1 MSYINISDLNTRNQV
16 EAIAS
21 MSDEQLLEYKKETE
35 KDWRNKELSSTDWI
49 VPVVD
54 HPKHA
59 DYLVYRQE
67 LRDYPQQEDFPNG
80 VRPVKP

>member
-1 MSYINISDLNTRNQV
+1 MSYININDLNIRNQA

-35 KDWRNKELSSTDWI
+35 KHWRNKELSSTDWI
-49 VPVVD
+49 VPITD
-54 HPKHA
+54 HPRHSE
-59 DYLVYRQE
+59 YLAYRQE

-80 VRPVKP
+80 TRPVKP

>member
-1 MSYINISDLNTRNQV
+1 MSYINISDLNIKNKV

-21 MSDEQLLEYKKETE
+21 MSEEQLLEYKKETE

-49 VPVVD
+49 VPITD
-54 HPKHA
+54 HPKNA
-59 DYLVYRQE
+59 AYLVYRQE
-67 LRDYPQQEDFPNG
+67 LRDYPQQEDFPSG

>member
-1 MSYINISDLNTRNQV
+1 MSYINISDLNIKNKV

-21 MSDEQLLEYKKETE
+21 MSEEQLLEYKKETE

-49 VPVVD
+49 VPIID

-59 DYLVYRQE
+59 TYLVYRQE
-67 LRDYPQQEDFPNG
+67 LRDYPQQENFPNG